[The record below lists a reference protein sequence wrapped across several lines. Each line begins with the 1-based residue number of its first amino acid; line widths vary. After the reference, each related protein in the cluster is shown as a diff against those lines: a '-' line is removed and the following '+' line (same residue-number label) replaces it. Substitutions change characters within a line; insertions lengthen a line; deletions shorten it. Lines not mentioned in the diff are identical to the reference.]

1 VLACCFKQIKF
12 YLGRFWHHPGIGAA
26 PTVWREE
33 SDPVEPVPLLL
44 GLIAVVVGIGVDV
57 GVEVGVGVIGVVG
70 GRRAVADGGGNGSN
84 ASGFD
89 SVRSGPAFARHL
101 FIYFLF

>member
-1 VLACCFKQIKF
+1 M
-12 YLGRFWHHPGIGAA
+12 
-26 PTVWREE
+26 
-33 SDPVEPVPLLL
+33 LL

-57 GVEVGVGVIGVVG
+57 GVGVGVGVIGVVG